1 MKIATLI
8 FALLLAACSTQA
20 DLPPV
25 SGEDLLLS
33 SLLDINRSRYV
44 YKDPKGNEMFDELQ
58 HFKALEKFYIENIE
72 LEKDKSEL
80 TDKQIKLLF
89 FFAYYAQ
96 NKRAAIF
103 QEYLAADLMPI
114 FEKQEGNF
122 LSALADQ
129 PYLISPVCERL
140 NAYFGFEGQHLNEKQ
155 PFLTQKSEN
164 IKIRLG
170 DNAKACL
177 SQFNP
182 T

>member
-1 MKIATLI
+1 MKIAALVLP
-8 FALLLAACSTQA
+8 LLLVACSTQA
-20 DLPPV
+20 DRPPV

-58 HFKALEKFYIENIE
+58 HFKALERFYIENIE

-80 TDKQIKLLF
+80 TDKQIKVLF

-96 NKRAAIF
+96 HKRAAIF
-103 QEYLAADLMPI
+103 QEYLAADLMTV
-114 FEKQEGNF
+114 FQKQEGDF
-122 LSALADQ
+122 LSTLADQ

-140 NAYFGFEGQHLNEKQ
+140 NAYFGFEGQHMDDKQ
-155 PFLTQKSEN
+155 PFLKQKSEN
-164 IKIRLG
+164 IKIQLG
-170 DNAKACL
+170 KHAKACL

-182 T
+182 A